1 MNRPLWFVLTL
12 LMLNM
17 FSALAVVQA
26 KHEARALQNDLQ
38 QKRVDRD
45 EIETEWSQL
54 QLEESAWANHGRI
67 DEIARGPLDM
77 RDPETYVIVTEA
89 R

>member
-1 MNRPLWFVLTL
+1 MSRPLWLAVGL
-12 LMLNM
+12 LMLNL

-26 KHEARALQNDLQ
+26 KHEARALQNELQ
-38 QKRVDRD
+38 QKRVGRD

-67 DEIARGPLDM
+67 DEIARGPLGM
-77 RDPETYVIVTEA
+77 RDPETYVVVTEV